1 MKKIIRYVIGIS
13 LIVIFLGIVYSTL
26 NYAQAA
32 GLVFSNT
39 PNQQGPDSYEGT
51 PAPQYDIRQLFTK
64 EIPVYCGET
73 SFVLDTSAKL
83 MKESQI
89 LVGEVRTGGSQMGEV
104 IGILSFGHSIERDS
118 GTFFM
123 TIPGLGPNNE
133 SLTCILGYGMNWQF
147 FDDEGNKLPLIDS
160 L

>member
-32 GLVFSNT
+32 GLVFSNP

-73 SFVLDTSAKL
+73 SFVLDTSAKM

-104 IGILSFGHSIERDS
+104 IGILSFGHSAERNT

-123 TIPGLGPNNE
+123 TIPNIGPNGE
-133 SLTCILGYGMNWQF
+133 SLSCILGFGSNWTF
-147 FDDEGNKLPLIDS
+147 FADDGSKIIKEDS

>member
-1 MKKIIRYVIGIS
+1 MKKIIKYVTGIF
-13 LIVIFLGIVYSTL
+13 LIVTFLGIVYSTL

-39 PNQQGPDSYEGT
+39 PSDPKLGPNLGT
-51 PAPQYDIRQLFTK
+51 PKPQYDSRRMIQQT
-64 EIPVYCGET
+64 IPVFCGDTSFMFET
-73 SFVLDTSAKL
+73 SSTL
-83 MKESQI
+83 MEESQI

>member
-39 PNQQGPDSYEGT
+39 PNQQGKDPST
-51 PAPQYDIRQLFTK
+51 PTPQYDLNRLITQQ
-64 EIPVYCGET
+64 IPVYCGET
-73 SFVLDTSAKL
+73 SFVLDTSAKM